1 MFRAMLLGVTEYD
14 QMEKA
19 SGGKRRASQ
28 VRDIAGLSSRT
39 PRHIRTAHTTSR
51 RIGSCL
57 PRLQQTAAAA
67 LYLQALCNRRRQ

>member
-1 MFRAMLLGVTEYD
+1 MFRAMVLGVTEYD
-14 QMEKA
+14 QMEEA

-28 VRDIAGLSSRT
+28 VRDIAGLSSRI

-57 PRLQQTAAAA
+57 APLQQTAAAA
-67 LYLQALCNRRRQ
+67 PFPQTLRNRRQQ